1 MKILNSQKTI
11 TEAWSEKP
19 NALSVASIQD
29 KYIRANT
36 AKLLENQDR
45 WVKKGMRLDEDF
57 SMGVAGATGLN
68 QGIPHGGPGKG
79 VLPNI
84 SMAIVRRAFPEMFA
98 NVLVGVQPM
107 AGPVSLACAVRRIYK
122 TSNPQ
127 EIIEAAWKHV
137 ARFSGFTGST
147 ANTQGAPDAGTAVE
161 TEAAERWKLGGDAN
175 KFEKWPELGLML
187 ATQVVAAK
195 TRKVGSSFSIE
206 SAQDIES
213 MQHLDMMSEMIKT
226 CQEELV
232 QEIDRETIAHCK
244 ALCTPKTY
252 KFAQGNSAS
261 TTGAAGANREGFG
274 DGWNGRWSQ
283 ERLAN
288 IVAKL
293 IGASNNIRTS
303 TRTSSGNIAVVS
315 PDIATALQIAAPNFS
330 KIVTNVNGSSATA
343 AAGTL
348 NGNIKVFIDNNAVDP
363 MTGIDNGEA
372 LIAYK
377 GEGLSNCGVVYCPYI
392 TSLTLQATDPRDFSP
407 RVGVMSR
414 YAFADN
420 MLGAE
425 NYYRLLRFEGLA
437 AKVGFDTNDE
447 GTW

>member
-1 MKILNSQKTI
+1 
-11 TEAWSEKP
+11 
-19 NALSVASIQD
+19 
-29 KYIRANT
+29 
-36 AKLLENQDR
+36 
-45 WVKKGMRLDEDF
+45 MRSSD
-57 SMGVAGATGLN
+57 
-68 QGIPHGGPGKG
+68 
-79 VLPNI
+79 
-84 SMAIVRRAFPEMFA
+84 
-98 NVLVGVQPM
+98 
-107 AGPVSLACAVRRIYK
+107 
-122 TSNPQ
+122 
-127 EIIEAAWKHV
+127 
-137 ARFSGFTGST
+137 
-147 ANTQGAPDAGTAVE
+147 
-161 TEAAERWKLGGDAN
+161 
-175 KFEKWPELGLML
+175 
-187 ATQVVAAK
+187 
-195 TRKVGSSFSIE
+195 GSSFSIE

-213 MQHLDMMSEMIKT
+213 MQHLDMMAEMIKT

-244 ALCTPKTY
+244 ALCTPKVY
-252 KFAQGNSAS
+252 KFAEGKVS
-261 TTGAAGANREGFG
+261 TADQAGGVG

-288 IVAKL
+288 IVGKI

-343 AAGTL
+343 SAGTL

-363 MTGIDNGEA
+363 ITGVDNGEA

-437 AKVGFDTNDE
+437 SKVGFDTSEE

>member
-1 MKILNSQKTI
+1 MKVLNSQKTI
-11 TEAWSEKP
+11 TEAWSDKP
-19 NALSVASIQD
+19 NALSVSSIQD

-45 WVKKGMRLDEDF
+45 WVRKGMRLDEDF
-57 SMGVAGATGLN
+57 SMGVGGATGLN
-68 QGIPHGGPGKG
+68 QGIPNGGPGKG

-98 NVLVGVQPM
+98 NILVGVQPM

-122 TSNPQ
+122 TADPTQ
-127 EIIEAAWKHV
+127 IIEAAWKHV

-147 ANTQGAPDAGTAVE
+147 ANQSGKPDAGTAVE
-161 TEAAERWKLGGDAN
+161 TEAAEHWKLGGDPN

-195 TRKVGSSFSIE
+195 TRKLGSSFSIE
-206 SAQDIES
+206 SAQDVES
-213 MQHLDMMSEMIKT
+213 MQHLDMMSEMIKS

-232 QEIDRETIAHCK
+232 QEVDRETIAHCK
-244 ALCTPKTY
+244 ALCSPKVF
-252 KFAQGNSAS
+252 KFKEGTLNGQSNGDNQG
-261 TTGAAGANREGFG
+261 GFG

-288 IVAKL
+288 IVAKV
-293 IGASNNIRTS
+293 IAASNNIRTS
-303 TRTSSGNIAVVS
+303 TRQSAGNIAVVS
-315 PDIATALQIAAPNFS
+315 PDIATAMQIAAPNFS

-363 MTGIDNGEA
+363 MTNMDNGEV
-372 LIAYK
+372 LLAYK

-392 TSLTLQATDPRDFSP
+392 TSMTLQATDPRDFSP
-407 RVGVMSR
+407 RVGVMTR

-437 AKVGFDTNDE
+437 ARLGGDSDE

>member
-11 TEAWSEKP
+11 TEAWSDKP

-137 ARFSGFTGST
+137 PRFSGFTGST
-147 ANTQGAPDAGTAVE
+147 ANASGEPDAGTAVE
-161 TEAAERWKLGGDAN
+161 TEAAEHWKLGGDPN

-195 TRKVGSSFSIE
+195 SRKVGSSFSIE

-213 MQHLDMMSEMIKT
+213 MQHLDMMAEMIKT

-244 ALCTPKTY
+244 ALCTPKVY
-252 KFAQGNSAS
+252 KFAEGKVS
-261 TTGAAGANREGFG
+261 TAEQAGGVG

-303 TRTSSGNIAVVS
+303 TRTASGNIAVVS

-363 MTGIDNGEA
+363 MTNMDNGEV

-407 RVGVMSR
+407 RVGVMTR

-437 AKVGFDTNDE
+437 ARLNGEGDE